1 LFLHFHL
8 SPMNHLFLMNRL
20 LPLCPKCPLNR
31 LFLHF
36 LKSLMSLKL
45 QNCLKN
51 HLYLCFHLNLK
62 FL

>member
-1 LFLHFHL
+1 
-8 SPMNHLFLMNRL
+8 MNHLFLMNRL